1 MHLMTSNTFEKKK
14 IFTDYWFLLHK
25 EYQKKIISSFKTVQ
39 KLSAFSVF
47 IFIMCPFNFCYLFFF
62 SFISTTMPVFFS
74 DHKPVLGDISTSAS
88 VAVLF
93 FSHRTFKRWRTRKQF
108 WSNKCILLQ
117 PKDWHKLVPGSVV
130 QVQKCLNPVWAISCD
145 RKSWEAKIWHRD
157 YLWPVIINSGLEV
170 WSYVQVQSHF

>member
-1 MHLMTSNTFEKKK
+1 MLSLFSSSSCALSISA
-14 IFTDYWFLLHK
+14 IF
-25 EYQKKIISSFKTVQ
+25 
-39 KLSAFSVF
+39 
-47 IFIMCPFNFCYLFFF
+47 FFF

-117 PKDWHKLVPGSVV
+117 PKDWHELVPGSVV
-130 QVQKCLNPVWAISCD
+130 QVQKWAISCD
-145 RKSWEAKIWHRD
+145 RKGWEAKIWHRD

-170 WSYVQVQSHF
+170 WSYVQVQSHYKKKKHILFL